1 MYAQRDQEMY
11 ETVLRQIQVLVLQ
24 GQYVFTTHALE
35 QMDQDWQWI
44 IAEDIESAILRGTI
58 VERQWDAKWQEWKY
72 IINGVTMDGRV
83 MDVVVKLHE
92 QVVIITVYL
101 L

>member
-1 MYAQRDQEMY
+1 MS
-11 ETVLRQIQVLVLQ
+11 
-24 GQYVFTTHALE
+24 
-35 QMDQDWQWI
+35 
-44 IAEDIESAILRGTI
+44 IESAILRGTI

-72 IINGVTMDGRV
+72 IINGVTMDGRA